1 MMAEFWPLLAL
12 FVSGFS
18 SATILPGNSEVALV
32 VYLKAYPVK
41 VWVALWVITIGNL
54 LGGLTTVLMAR
65 ALPAVKPS
73 VWLERLRAYGPV
85 LTVLSPLPVIGD
97 VIAAAAGWLRLPLL
111 PILGWMLLGRA
122 ARYLAIAWLFLP

>member
-1 MMAEFWPLLAL
+1 MAELWPLLAL

>member
-1 MMAEFWPLLAL
+1 MAEFWPLLAL

-65 ALPAVKPS
+65 ALPTVKPS

>member
-1 MMAEFWPLLAL
+1 MADFWPLLAL

-32 VYLKAYPVK
+32 VYLKAYPAK

-65 ALPAVKPS
+65 ALPTVKPS
-73 VWLERLRAYGPV
+73 VWLERLRRYGPV

-97 VIAAAAGWLRLPLL
+97 AIAAAAGWLRLPLL

>member
-1 MMAEFWPLLAL
+1 MAELWPLLAL

-18 SATILPGNSEVALV
+18 SATILPGNSEIALV
-32 VYLKAYPVK
+32 IYLKAYPAK
-41 VWVALWVITIGNL
+41 VWAALWVITVANL
-54 LGGLTTVLMAR
+54 LGGLTTVLMGR
-65 ALPAVKPS
+65 TLPTVKPS
-73 VWLERLRAYGPV
+73 VWLDRLRTYGPV

-122 ARYLAIAWLFLP
+122 ARYLAIAWLFL